1 MGYDP
6 GRALYHFFIA
16 PLTSLYGWSELM
28 VKGAPLIL
36 IGVGLAIGFRANVWN
51 IGAEGQLTM
60 GAVAGGV
67 VALAFWGEETA
78 LTLPL
83 MRSEERRVGK
93 ECVSTCRSRWSP
105 YH

>member
-36 IGVGLAIGFRANVWN
+36 IGVGLAIGFRAHVWN
-51 IGAEGQLTM
+51 IGPEGQLTM

-67 VALAFWGEETA
+67 VALAFSGAATPP
-78 LTLPL
+78 TLPPL
-83 MRSEERRVGK
+83 
-93 ECVSTCRSRWSP
+93 CVQHIPAAVAYAAVPALPQTP
-105 YH
+105 